1 MPDLEPPDDGVERRT
16 RAYLARLHR
25 AAPPTDLEDR
35 ISRAVFSGGH
45 GRRLLAAG
53 GTAALVAVCAA
64 IAVVALAAHGG
75 GPGGGSAA
83 GSAATGAEGPA
94 TPSPSPCAHR
104 SFQLSLAKDT
114 GGQSSPISAAEWFA
128 VHGGVWSDTPTT
140 GWRVVH
146 ATASGTFVQSGS
158 IVLETV
164 QGPDGTWQVE
174 SGTDQSCSASQ
185 GTGSRSG

>member
-1 MPDLEPPDDGVERRT
+1 MPDLDPPDDGVERRT
-16 RAYLARLHR
+16 RAYLARLDR

-64 IAVVALAAHGG
+64 IAVVTLAAHGG

-94 TPSPSPCAHR
+94 TPSASPCVHR
-104 SFQLSLAKDT
+104 SFQLSLARDT
-114 GGQSSPISAAEWFA
+114 GGQASPVAAAEWFA
-128 VHGGVWSDTPTT
+128 LHGGVWTDIPAT
-140 GWRVVH
+140 GWRAVH
-146 ATASGTFVQSGS
+146 ATASGTSVQSGS

-174 SGTDQSCSASQ
+174 SGTDRSCSTPP
-185 GTGSRSG
+185 GTGPGPG